1 MANQYSNISLQTSN
15 QIVFKQFVT
24 TDSAT
29 EFTDGITD
37 ILAPYDD
44 EVSNTFD
51 IEGKSLTLICY
62 SVMSWYATTGSAA
75 FLTTSRA
82 GSASTTIL
90 LDDNT
95 VMLANPWNQS
105 AVFEINNFPFSK
117 ITIKNRLVIEGAK
130 SVYTNS
136 GTLTDGSSNNALS
149 LVLNIK

>member
-1 MANQYSNISLQTSN
+1 MANQYSNISLQTAN

-29 EFTDGITD
+29 EFTNGITD

-44 EVSNTFD
+44 EVENTFNV
-51 IEGKSLTLICY
+51 EGKSLTLICN
-62 SVMSWYATTGSAA
+62 SVMSWYGTTGTASP
-75 FLTTSRA
+75 LTTSRA

-95 VMLANPWNQS
+95 VMLANPWNQN

-130 SVYTNS
+130 SVYRDT
-136 GTLTDGSSNNALS
+136 GTLTDGSSNNSLS

>member
-1 MANQYSNISLQTSN
+1 MANQYSNISLQTAN

-29 EFTDGITD
+29 EFTNGITD

-44 EVSNTFD
+44 EVENTFNV
-51 IEGKSLTLICY
+51 EGKSLTLICN
-62 SVMSWYATTGSAA
+62 SVMSWYGTTGSAA

-95 VMLANPWNQS
+95 VMLANPWNQK